1 MKTVWEKTKEEILK
15 SPTWI
20 VNLDERDFCE
30 FDEGN
35 DDNITVID
43 VSTADVT
50 ESRFNILSKQIRNN
64 IIDIHLNCSSVKLIM
79 FIQFPLSA
87 PVMMSEMNNI
97 NQLTDDIIPK
107 SAECEIKW
115 GLSPREDNVTRI
127 VCAIK

>member
-20 VNLDERDFCE
+20 VNLDEQDFCD

-35 DDNITVID
+35 ADNITVID
-43 VSTADVT
+43 VSIADVT
-50 ESRFNILSKQIRNN
+50 ESRFSILSKQIRNN
-64 IIDIHLNCSSVKLIM
+64 LMDIHLSCSSVKLIM